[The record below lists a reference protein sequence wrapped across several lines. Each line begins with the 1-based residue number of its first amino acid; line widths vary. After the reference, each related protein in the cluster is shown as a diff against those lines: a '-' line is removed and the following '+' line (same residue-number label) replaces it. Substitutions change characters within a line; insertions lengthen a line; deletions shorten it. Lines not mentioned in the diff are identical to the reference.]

1 MIKRLFAPVVV
12 VLMLFSSLSHAL
24 TETVSVSSRGFG
36 DTPEQAMTNAL
47 VAAVRQGGGVTLA
60 VDPNFRTDVYE
71 WVIQQQGDVSTW
83 MGKETSVPEPQLP
96 TLGNIKTY
104 QVQSVKKVDDGMWQ
118 ADVQAEI
125 LRPKSLGPDRS
136 HLPGI
141 AIATFDTRASSYDL
155 GDVKVPANEVQRDL
169 AENLSMAFTQ
179 SGRFRVLD
187 RAYLADIEKELAT
200 VSEGSVAP
208 EEMARLGQ
216 RKGADLLLVGTIEDF
231 QIGDSDREFYG
242 AKMGGYEPYVRVRYR
257 LIDTTTTEILW
268 SDLYVWDK
276 PEATIRALAR
286 EQKIDDRNHPERLAD
301 ILYPE
306 IARAIAGDATDVLYP
321 VQVIKVDGNN
331 VFLTQGEGRLEQ
343 DGILKVYRPAGEM
356 KDPDTGM
363 TIKMEGAA
371 LATLKVTDVRPDY
384 GIAQIE
390 GTASGALKVGDRVR
404 PDKQARAL
412 SAQPAGQQASPGSSE
427 APIQW

>member
-390 GTASGALKVGDRVR
+390 GTVSGALKVGDRVR

>member
-242 AKMGGYEPYVRVRYR
+242 AKMGSYEPYVRVRYR